1 MGLFSLNS
9 NSLMGGVHYEIYQTY
24 LIKKRL
30 KTSTEMALGIRMA
43 LDREKE

>member
-9 NSLMGGVHYEIYQTY
+9 NALMGGVHYEIYHTY

-30 KTSTEMALGIRMA
+30 KTSTEMVLGIRMI
-43 LDREKE
+43 LDRQKE